1 MKDLEKRDYL
11 NIMIEGCVMWF
22 ALVAILLI
30 LGDVRK
36 QSIIYFF
43 DYEKYV
49 ILWIVFI
56 SQLVITSG
64 LLKIRKIPHKPL
76 VVLSYSFVVW
86 LIYYVLVDV
95 DAEHFIFYTYDI
107 PYIYIDDLFYPI
119 FILME
124 IAWFVIRY
132 IHNQYMINKLQQE
145 KS

>member
-64 LLKIRKIPHKPL
+64 LLKIRKIPNKSL
-76 VVLSYSFVVW
+76 VVLSYSFIVW
-86 LIYYVLVDV
+86 LIYYVLVDTT
-95 DAEHFIFYTYDI
+95 DYDT
-107 PYIYIDDLFYPI
+107 PYIYIDNLFYPI
-119 FILME
+119 FI
-124 IAWFVIRY
+124 
-132 IHNQYMINKLQQE
+132 
-145 KS
+145 